1 MNANRT
7 PCVGEPTQT
16 TTTTHGDKTLRGDE
30 RTMRSDDLPVFG
42 PSRGEALGHGRRR
55 IRLFAIL
62 ASCILPVPLL
72 YGQATGDAA
81 TNIPVLVVIEDED
94 ETSVRRSSDM
104 FKRVVAELRR
114 AMQFR
119 GFQMLDEESLF
130 ADFGIVHI
138 PDRRTKSELVTDIKS
153 ILLSDE
159 ARHQIR
165 AWVLFRVHAAVERP
179 QRGAFATIHTRLDGE
194 LYDARTNLFLDAFE
208 EIVTT
213 KTSPDCARTTLCI
226 EEHVGEKAREVAM
239 ALGNVLA
246 RMLERYSPPV
256 AARPPTGRSQ
266 PGMPVAYTV
275 RFEYFEQR
283 EVVTIV
289 GVMAEEFPGARN
301 VDKVVDR
308 GSALKVYAYQTT
320 ASAAKLE
327 EWLSILLDD
336 MGFDIDDDIL
346 FRLDGVNITLTKI
359 VPTPDRRPSV
369 DERRRFN

>member
-1 MNANRT
+1 
-7 PCVGEPTQT
+7 
-16 TTTTHGDKTLRGDE
+16 
-30 RTMRSDDLPVFG
+30 MRSDEKTVRSDDHPPFG
-42 PSRGEALGHGRRR
+42 AGGARTLGHGRFG
-55 IRLFAIL
+55 IRLFAVL
-62 ASCILPVPLL
+62 ACCILPASLL
-72 YGQATGDAA
+72 CGQGTGNAA

-94 ETSVRRSSDM
+94 ETSVVRSSDI
-104 FKRVVAELRR
+104 FKRVAAELRI

-138 PDRRTKSELVTDIKS
+138 PDRRNKAELVADIKS
-153 ILLSDE
+153 ILTSDE

-165 AWVLFRVHAAVERP
+165 AWVLFRVHAAAVRP
-179 QRGAFATIHTRLDGE
+179 RQGLTQRIHTRLDGE
-194 LYDARTNLFLDAFE
+194 IYDARTNLFLDGFE
-208 EIVTT
+208 EIVQTI
-213 KTSPDCARTTLCI
+213 TSPTCARDQLCI
-226 EEHVGEKAREVAM
+226 EEHVGEHAREVAM

-246 RMLERYSPPV
+246 KKLERYSPPV
-256 AARPPTGRSQ
+256 AARPPAGRSQ
-266 PGMPVAYTV
+266 QGMPIAYTV

-308 GSALKVYAYQTT
+308 GSALKVYSYQTT

-327 EWLSILLDD
+327 EWFSILLDD
-336 MGFDIDDDIL
+336 MGFDVDDDIL
-346 FRLDGVNITLTKI
+346 FRLEGVNITISKI